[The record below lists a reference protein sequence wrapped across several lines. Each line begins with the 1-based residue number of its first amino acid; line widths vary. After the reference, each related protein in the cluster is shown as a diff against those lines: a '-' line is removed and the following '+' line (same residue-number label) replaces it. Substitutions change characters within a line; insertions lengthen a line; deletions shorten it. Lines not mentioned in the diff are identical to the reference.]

1 MAKFPKNNKPS
12 APKSRISKKAKHF
25 NQGDALPAWRE
36 KIHEVIFEADTPL
49 GKFFD
54 ISLIVIILFSVIAVM
69 LDSMS
74 SFHSEHGELLRLA
87 EWGFTGLFA
96 FEYILRLISV
106 RKPLLYATSFLG
118 VIDLMSILPSFIA
131 LLYPGAETL
140 LVVRILRVLR
150 IFRIFKLAE
159 YLGEANAL
167 VLALKGSQKKISI
180 FLYTV
185 FIFVVIFGS
194 VMYLVEGEENGFT
207 SIPRSIYWAIITLTT
222 VGYGDL
228 VPRTDF
234 GQMIAAAVMIL
245 GYAIIAV
252 PTGIYSAELAKVV
265 TNSKVNDFK
274 SIEITRIACENCGE
288 DGHDADAGF
297 CKYCGSTL

>member
-1 MAKFPKNNKPS
+1 MAKPPKIIKTPS
-12 APKSRISKKAKHF
+12 KTARVEKKSKRF
-25 NQGDALPAWRE
+25 NQGDDLPAWRE
-36 KIHEVIFEADTPL
+36 KIHEIIFEADTPL

-54 ISLIVIILFSVIAVM
+54 ILLIIIILLSVTAVM
-69 LDSMS
+69 LDSMTNI
-74 SFHSEHGELLRLA
+74 HKNYGDLLRMA
-87 EWGFTGLFA
+87 EWGFTCLFA
-96 FEYILRLISV
+96 VEYILRLISV
-106 RKPLLYATSFLG
+106 RKPLMYATSFLG
-118 VIDLMSILPSFIA
+118 VIDILSILPSFIA

-194 VMYLVEGEENGFT
+194 VMYLVEGEDNGFT

-228 VPRTDF
+228 VPRTDI
-234 GQMIAAAVMIL
+234 GQMIAATVMIL

-252 PTGIYSAELAKVV
+252 PTGIYSAELAKVA
-265 TNSKVNDFK
+265 SKGVVNDFK

-288 DGHDADAGF
+288 DGHDADAEF

>member
-1 MAKFPKNNKPS
+1 MAKTPKKSKPL
-12 APKSRISKKAKHF
+12 APNSRLSEKGKHF
-25 NQGDALPAWRE
+25 NQGVVLPAWRE

-74 SFHSEHGELLRLA
+74 SFHREHGEFLRLA
-87 EWGFTGLFA
+87 EWVFTALFA
-96 FEYILRLISV
+96 VEYILRLISV

-118 VIDLMSILPSFIA
+118 VIDLLSILPSFIA

-167 VLALKGSQKKISI
+167 VLALKGSQKKIFI
-180 FLYTV
+180 FLYTI

-207 SIPRSIYWAIITLTT
+207 SIPRSIYWAIITMTT

-234 GQMIAAAVMIL
+234 GQMIAATVMIL

-265 TNSKVNDFK
+265 TNGKINDFK
-274 SIEITRIACENCGE
+274 RFEITRIACENCGE